1 MASIELNVNENGDVR
16 IHEGNKSVNLSFD
29 ELQKAI
35 QSLKYDEFNKVFD
48 DLPKNA
54 DGEAFL
60 NAIKTYKSAREEKHL
75 EDHLKEYKA
84 KLKECKAKVYP
95 WLKEQIKEICNEDGF
110 YNVPVAS
117 YDDKISGSVIFDA
130 FKTYQKEVSVW
141 KDTRFDSYLRD
152 LIDTDYDA
160 KDYYNSWIIDTIERN
175 ARMMG
180 FIDEYLYLLQEE
192 YNDNEMEMYCDIG
205 GFEGLYYDMDEWIG
219 ETAIT
224 LMFGTKEEQ
233 NCDMG
238 SINNMFREDFAY
250 DNPDDRQ
257 RYFDNALTYLVEQ
270 QGHTLSELV
279 DARYKGT
286 DNRFLAS
293 VSQEIDNLSDYMGEL
308 TLLVKMKGNELVEFL
323 DAIGK
328 GEGNIIA
335 DRNNVTIGLFN
346 EWSGAGAMFEI
357 MPEKD
362 VVLPCSMIRNV
373 QINGERKSAY
383 EYTVESVYS
392 MSGSA
397 WKEAEFNKNLVFVRD
412 PDEVKKDYDLAVK
425 KFDKYVKERQEEEK
439 DI

>member
-16 IHEGNKSVNLSFD
+16 IRDEKKSIILSFD
-29 ELQKAI
+29 ELKQVI
-35 QSLKYDEFNKVFD
+35 TPLEYSEFNKIFD
-48 DLPKNA
+48 GLPNDAGKEDL
-54 DGEAFL
+54 F
-60 NAIKTYKSAREEKHL
+60 NAIKTDEIAEEEKHL
-75 EDHLKEYKA
+75 E
-84 KLKECKAKVYP
+84 ECEARVYP
-95 WLKEQIKEICNEDGF
+95 WLKEQIKEICDENGF
-110 YNVPVAS
+110 YNVPTTS
-117 YDDKISGSVIFDA
+117 YDDKISSGVIFDA
-130 FKTYQKEVSVW
+130 FKSYKEEVSKW
-141 KDTRFDSYLRD
+141 KNADFGVCLRE
-152 LIDTDYDA
+152 LIDEDYDS
-160 KDYYNSWIIDTIERN
+160 KDYYEMEIINIIENN
-175 ARMMG
+175 AERDG
-180 FIDEYLYLLQEE
+180 LKEEYLYLLEE
-192 YNDNEMEMYCDIG
+192 KYDNRETEMYNEAG
-205 GFEGLYYDMDEWIG
+205 GYEGLYYDMDEWIG

-250 DNPDDRQ
+250 DNPNDRQ

-308 TLLVKMKGNELVEFL
+308 TLLVKMKGNKLVEFL

-328 GEGNIIA
+328 GEGNIVA

-373 QINGERKSAY
+373 QISGERKSVY

-412 PDEVKKDYDLAVK
+412 PDEVKEDYDLAVK